1 MERAQLGL
9 RTAEIAVGA
18 DTLTPGPRPDPTT
31 TPTTLIDRNRRLM
44 LHSLCQLNSGSPQR
58 ESVVP
63 RALTG
68 ASQPKWG
75 YADEAFGRHLRL
87 DC

>member
-18 DTLTPGPRPDPTT
+18 DTVTPGQPPDPTT

-44 LHSLCQLNSGSPQR
+44 LHSLCQLNSGQSLTRIRRSARPDAERVNRDGAAQMK
-58 ESVVP
+58 
-63 RALTG
+63 RAPVL
-68 ASQPKWG
+68 
-75 YADEAFGRHLRL
+75 
-87 DC
+87 C